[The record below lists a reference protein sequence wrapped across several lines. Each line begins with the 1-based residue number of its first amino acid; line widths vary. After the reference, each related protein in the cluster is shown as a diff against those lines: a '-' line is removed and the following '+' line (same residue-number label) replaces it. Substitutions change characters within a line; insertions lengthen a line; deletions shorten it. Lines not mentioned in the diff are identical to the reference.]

1 MRGSIGPATWAR
13 LLADGQ
19 IAFRGRVDDQEKIR
33 GHRVEPDEIAAVLNR
48 HPPVAASTV
57 VGRGPAG
64 ERQLVAYV
72 LPAADAEPSAR
83 ELRDFLAS
91 RLPDYMLPAAFVR
104 LASLPLT
111 TSGKLDKAALPEPAA
126 DNSLDSVVSRAPS
139 TPTERRL
146 ARIVADLL
154 RTESVGADDH
164 FFLIGGHSLLG
175 TQLVLR
181 AREAFGIDLTLR
193 HLFEAPTVA
202 ELASVVERLVLERV
216 AAMSEEEARLLAAD

>member
-1 MRGSIGPATWAR
+1 
-13 LLADGQ
+13 
-19 IAFRGRVDDQEKIR
+19 
-33 GHRVEPDEIAAVLNR
+33 
-48 HPPVAASTV
+48 
-57 VGRGPAG
+57 
-64 ERQLVAYV
+64 
-72 LPAADAEPSAR
+72 
-83 ELRDFLAS
+83 
-91 RLPDYMLPAAFVR
+91 MLPAVFVR

-126 DNSLDSVVSRAPS
+126 DNSLDPVGSRAPS

-164 FFLIGGHSLLG
+164 FFLMGGHSLLG